1 MLWFS
6 EALTVLAALV
16 FFLVPGDFVGF
27 GPSPAVGP
35 SGWEWGHPTLPS
47 VGLLPCRLL
56 CYPCSALGQLSK
68 TWLSAEEHGPP
79 TTKYFHLCVFW
90 LLPQSSL
97 NFIGGIKCCY
107 SLGYLMRRG
116 PLLCHGSC
124 CSTSS
129 WASEAHKRFLIY
141 IYFFFCAACMVRLNE
156 PGGGSGCFRCSL
168 RLWS

>member
-1 MLWFS
+1 MIFWSTYSACCFGFLFGAWGFCWFWS
-6 EALTVLAALV
+6 QPCSRPLRMGVGSPNPSFCGAAAMPAAL
-16 FFLVPGDFVGF
+16 L
-27 GPSPAVGP
+27 S
-35 SGWEWGHPTLPS
+35 
-47 VGLLPCRLL
+47 LL
-56 CYPCSALGQLSK
+56 CSQLSK